1 VPGPAAVVDRDGWIA
16 AVSAAIGTDRV
27 AVPSRRAVHGAR
39 HRQLPPGAGARR
51 LAAASRGGP
60 AVPTQLRLDL
70 HSRPPH
76 AVVEGST
83 VWRYPLTLRHAE
95 LLALLMEAGA
105 AGLDAFALS
114 AAVYGDDH
122 HAVAV
127 RAEVSRLRRRLGGI
141 LLARPYRIAP
151 NITVQPCDPAAVRA
165 LRPRRRSEP

>member
-1 VPGPAAVVDRDGWIA
+1 MVPGIGSCLPEPVPGGWLL
-16 AVSAAIGTDRV
+16 
-27 AVPSRRAVHGAR
+27 RR
-39 HRQLPPGAGARR
+39 
-51 LAAASRGGP
+51 RGGP
-60 AVPTQLRLDL
+60 GR
-70 HSRPPH
+70 SRRGCGSTCTPGPPH

-83 VWRYPLTLRHAE
+83 VWRYPLTPRHAE